1 MSFWTRQ
8 ICGIWFRRVR
18 CIGSWP
24 NIAAGC
30 SRRDVADL
38 FGSGRGRRSVPGS
51 VIAVVMV
58 LQALE
63 GLSDREAIQSLR
75 RDIAWKAAA
84 GLSLTHGGFHPT
96 VLTLWRARLRRSE
109 SPERIFDAVRQVIE
123 GCGVLA
129 GKDRRA
135 LDSTILDDA
144 VATQDTVTMISSQ
157 IRRCRR
163 LIPAAADLRLVA
175 HDYDSKTKPSCDWS
189 DPESRSELINGLV
202 SDALA
207 VISAVEDANLSGEQ
221 ADAVGLLGV
230 VAGQDVEADPDR
242 EGRWRIARRV
252 AKNRTISTADPESR
266 HGHKTRAHKRD
277 GYKAHV
283 AAEPETGLVTAA
295 KINPRQHPR
304 RGGGRRP
311 RRRPGP
317 RQRGRRRL
325 RVRVRSRP
333 RNLRPEQPHTSHQTH
348 RAQTPHRRR
357 LPPRRLRHRHQSQNR
372 DLSHRAHRPH
382 TPRRYRPLRQAMQR
396 LPQTGPVHHRQERAH
411 HRSRQIPRPTS
422 RQQDPLGR
430 RRNPHH
436 LPPIPAARR
445 ADHRLAHTRQSPTRP
460 IPRNQTQPDLVHH
473 QNSSHQPTTAH
484 QPRRRPHHQRLGAHH
499 HLNQNQPPPDR
510 PEPREHPQKTGHHP
524 QNHPQG
530 TPNQHTHQPP
540 PPTTHQHSHPTHPLN
555 QHPPSVLIPGFV
567 IDTRNVPTIPPG
579 RPWGDREREKH
590 RTRPLRRAHPQPP
603 PPQIPNASR
612 HPPQRVGSD
621 NMIPAPIRS
630 VPQTDRWCLQLLTSM
645 QRDCDT
651 VIPLVAARSVPAG
664 CCGRAGVPIME
675 RRRSQNTANQ
685 RLRTL
690 GGCLRTNLAGFA
702 VRQTTWSESCGL
714 GSEPLC
720 TGLFSTLLDRID
732 DHHVQ
737 TAPLTLMRG

>member
-1 MSFWTRQ
+1 MQGFESFDREFLDTTDLWHLVPEGSVYR
-8 ICGIWFRRVR
+8 FLAEHRRR
-18 CIGSWP
+18 LFP
-24 NIAAGC
+24 
-30 SRRDVADL
+30 DEMFADL

-221 ADAVGLLGV
+221 ADAVGLLSV

-295 KINPRQHPR
+295 KITPANIPDAEAVADLVADQAPDSEVIADSAYASGPALETFDRNNLTPVTKPIVRKPHIADGYHRDDFDIDTKARTVTCPIGHTAR
-304 RGGGRRP
+304 I
-311 RRRPGP
+311 RPGGTAP
-317 RQRGRRRL
+317 F
-325 RVRVRSRP
+325 
-333 RNLRPEQPHTSHQTH
+333 
-348 RAQTPHRRR
+348 AK
-357 LPPRRLRHRHQSQNR
+357 
-372 DLSHRAHRPH
+372 
-382 TPRRYRPLRQAMQR
+382 AMQR

-510 PEPREHPQKTGHHP
+510 PRTPR
-524 QNHPQG
+524 
-530 TPNQHTHQPP
+530 TPPKNRPP
-540 PPTTHQHSHPTHPLN
+540 PPKPPPGNPKPAHTPTPTTHNTPTQPP
-555 QHPPSVLIPGFV
+555 HPPPKS
-567 IDTRNVPTIPPG
+567 
-579 RPWGDREREKH
+579 
-590 RTRPLRRAHPQPP
+590 
-603 PPQIPNASR
+603 
-612 HPPQRVGSD
+612 
-621 NMIPAPIRS
+621 APS
-630 VPQTDRWCLQLLTSM
+630 
-645 QRDCDT
+645 
-651 VIPLVAARSVPAG
+651 
-664 CCGRAGVPIME
+664 
-675 RRRSQNTANQ
+675 
-685 RLRTL
+685 
-690 GGCLRTNLAGFA
+690 
-702 VRQTTWSESCGL
+702 
-714 GSEPLC
+714 
-720 TGLFSTLLDRID
+720 
-732 DHHVQ
+732 
-737 TAPLTLMRG
+737 